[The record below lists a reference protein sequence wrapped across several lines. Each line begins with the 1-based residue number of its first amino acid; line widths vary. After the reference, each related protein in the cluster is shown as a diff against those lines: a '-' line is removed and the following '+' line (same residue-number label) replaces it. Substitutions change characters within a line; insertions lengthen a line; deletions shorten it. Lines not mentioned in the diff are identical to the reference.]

1 MPVSKYTNAMGNP
14 LLRELFYE
22 MTMADK
28 SQVLYTLKRED
39 HEGYPSLYQLY
50 MASVLA
56 DPMEYHFATTYLDGW
71 SHWERLQESTWFKP
85 YLEKW
90 RREADVR
97 QKAISLKQVLTVAKS
112 GSRESLAASKYLLEK
127 GWVPKPLNGKGR
139 PSKEEVH
146 AELQRQ
152 AEEDKSLQSDAERLG
167 VRVQ

>member
-1 MPVSKYTNAMGNP
+1 MPVSKYTNSMGNP

-22 MTMADK
+22 TSLSDK

-39 HEGYPSLYQLY
+39 HEGFPSLYQLY
-50 MASVLA
+50 MASVLT

-85 YLEKW
+85 HLEKW

-97 QKAISLKQVLTVAKS
+97 RSAQALKNILTVSKS
-112 GSRESLAASKYLLEK
+112 SSREALAASRYLLEK
-127 GWVPKPLNGKGR
+127 GWVPKPTNQKGR
-139 PSKEEVH
+139 PSKEEVN
-146 AELQRQ
+146 AELMRQ